1 MMAHPVLLQKKYA
14 RIVNSFAK
22 EEKINLNQA
31 LDIFYH
37 SNLYNLMREG
47 VSDIHCMS
55 DGYLVDE
62 LLTEI
67 KSTQKLK
74 Q

>member
-14 RIVNSFAK
+14 RIADLYAK
-22 EEKINLNQA
+22 TKKIDLDRA

-37 SNLYNLMREG
+37 SNLYKMMRIG
-47 VSDIHCMS
+47 LGDIHCMS

-62 LLTEI
+62 LSIEVN
-67 KSTQKLK
+67 K
-74 Q
+74 